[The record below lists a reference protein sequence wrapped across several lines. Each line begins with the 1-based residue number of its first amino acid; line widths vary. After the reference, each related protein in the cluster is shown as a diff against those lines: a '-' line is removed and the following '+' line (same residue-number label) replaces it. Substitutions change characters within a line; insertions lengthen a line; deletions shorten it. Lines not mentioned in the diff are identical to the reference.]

1 VVLLGRRA
9 GPWGEQRGSG
19 RGADGSVRAGP
30 DPGTWWGR
38 WIGER
43 FLGRARSPRR
53 EGIGE
58 VRAGPGA
65 AERAEDPQ
73 TVLLEQVAA
82 RAQPLAVRV
91 AGGPTGVMG
100 DDVVGVAD
108 RRVAP
113 GRATG
118 RVAPS
123 DHPGEP
129 GGEGAGPR
137 FHGDQLA
144 GARTAVQPAEEGR
157 DHLVGMLLLLGGAE
171 VPRWPPEQGV
181 AHDVGGNAAVALELG
196 GLCVVVPPQ
205 QRGVGDDDAD
215 VQARAEARLFRAA
228 PLDVAFVVRSAVVSD
243 ALLVA
248 LSGLEDVVDQ

>member
-1 VVLLGRRA
+1 
-9 GPWGEQRGSG
+9 
-19 RGADGSVRAGP
+19 
-30 DPGTWWGR
+30 
-38 WIGER
+38 
-43 FLGRARSPRR
+43 
-53 EGIGE
+53 
-58 VRAGPGA
+58 
-65 AERAEDPQ
+65 
-73 TVLLEQVAA
+73 

-91 AGGPTGVMG
+91 AGVPTGVMG

-144 GARTAVQPAEEGR
+144 GARTAEQPAEEGR
-157 DHLVGMLLLLGGAE
+157 DTLVRTRLLGAAK

-181 AHDVGGNAAVALELG
+181 AHDVGGTAAVALELG

-228 PLDVAFVVRSAVVSD
+228 PPDVIAPGVLVPGMFEGVVVVRGLVVRGLVGPD
-243 ALLVA
+243 ALLIA
-248 LSGLEDVVDQ
+248 LRGLEDV